1 MPFDTSWETC
11 EKIRKMNPEITPEVA
26 LEAIDELNKRQ
37 LHYGNQT
44 STDEQFYVKRTFF
57 WGLFL
62 PSVVPYGS
70 QHLPYETP

>member
-11 EKIRKMNPEITPEVA
+11 EQIRKERPDITPERA
-26 LEAIDELNKRQ
+26 LEAIDELLKRE
-37 LHYGNQT
+37 LHYGYLT
-44 STDEQFYVKRTFF
+44 SSEQEFYVARTFF

-62 PSVVPYGS
+62 PSVVPYG